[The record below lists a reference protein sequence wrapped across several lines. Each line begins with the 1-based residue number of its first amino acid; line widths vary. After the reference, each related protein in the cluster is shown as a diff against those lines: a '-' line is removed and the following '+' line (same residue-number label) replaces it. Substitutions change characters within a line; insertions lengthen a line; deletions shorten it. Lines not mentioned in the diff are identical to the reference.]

1 MVIFVY
7 FFSQETKTSEE
18 RIEHDNNDQDTNVED
33 NHIENNSDKEN
44 ETREIPDAALSA
56 NRIQNDTE
64 PAVKKTPP
72 VSGLL
77 GKLINIS
84 KAQKTPAADTEK
96 NKADLSTFQRRIGS
110 LVRLQ
115 TVNISED
122 DKNNENTADAA
133 DKAETKDMTRTK
145 VKKQIRPRSLDG
157 TTDENQSTIISRQR
171 LSSSSDNER
180 KDRIRTNM
188 NPMQVS
194 ETGKLS
200 EIVLK
205 GSKAGMTLPV
215 SGPIGSITVEKLRS
229 ESSSQSDSG
238 ILILKIFIFKKHF
251 RRWLKSVRT
260 SVRLG

>member
-1 MVIFVY
+1 M
-7 FFSQETKTSEE
+7 
-18 RIEHDNNDQDTNVED
+18 
-33 NHIENNSDKEN
+33 
-44 ETREIPDAALSA
+44 
-56 NRIQNDTE
+56 
-64 PAVKKTPP
+64 
-72 VSGLL
+72 
-77 GKLINIS
+77 
-84 KAQKTPAADTEK
+84 
-96 NKADLSTFQRRIGS
+96 
-110 LVRLQ
+110 VRLQ

-133 DKAETKDMTRTK
+133 NKAETKDTTRTK

-180 KDRIRTNM
+180 NTERKDRIKTNM
-188 NPMQVS
+188 NSMQAS

-200 EIVLK
+200 ENVLK

-238 ILILKIFIFKKHF
+238 ILI
-251 RRWLKSVRT
+251 
-260 SVRLG
+260 